1 MSQRPESLRCENTGL
16 VFVTSWNSPDDHS
29 LWEEPRSQ
37 ICILIGKSFIG
48 RTEDSETGDGEKDKS
63 KAVETVRSV
72 VGVPPITTPGHTGYL
87 TFATF
92 PPVWARKSAETHAG
106 NDQPMET
113 Q

>member
-1 MSQRPESLRCENTGL
+1 MATRGWHRFLSDRD
-16 VFVTSWNSPDDHS
+16 V
-29 LWEEPRSQ
+29 
-37 ICILIGKSFIG
+37 
-48 RTEDSETGDGEKDKS
+48 RTRASDSDGEKEKA

-92 PPVWARKSAETHAG
+92 PPVWARKSAESHAG